1 MIKRIYSSLLALV
14 MVVGLLP
21 TTAWADEPDAGSGTT
36 TTISRFNCPT
46 DGCTVTTTDGTSF
59 SHSDS
64 SCPYAED
71 SRYCSECGYL
81 THDTETDTYTHKDDC
96 SLKDKT
102 QPPVTCI
109 SCGET
114 EDNHK
119 KICRFTCPTT
129 GCTVTYDGT
138 DYTHNASSCLYKRPR
153 SILYRVWVHD
163 LFPRGR

>member
-64 SCPYAED
+64 SCPYADD

-81 THDTETDTYTHKDDC
+81 THDTETDTYTHKDD
-96 SLKDKT
+96 
-102 QPPVTCI
+102 
-109 SCGET
+109 
-114 EDNHK
+114 
-119 KICRFTCPTT
+119 
-129 GCTVTYDGT
+129 
-138 DYTHNASSCLYKRPR
+138 
-153 SILYRVWVHD
+153 
-163 LFPRGR
+163 